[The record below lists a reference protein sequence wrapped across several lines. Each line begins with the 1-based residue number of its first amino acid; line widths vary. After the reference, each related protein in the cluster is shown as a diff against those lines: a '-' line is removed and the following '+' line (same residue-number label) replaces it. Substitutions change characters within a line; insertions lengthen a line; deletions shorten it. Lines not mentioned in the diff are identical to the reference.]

1 MEYGRQNRIPGQLL
15 IRGDSINAAPSHT
28 WSHPYINPSFPG
40 GESALQEFLK
50 SNMQYPEE
58 AKENNENGL
67 VVVTFYVEKDG
78 TITNP
83 RILRGRKPSLFD
95 AEALRLVSIMPKWEP
110 GKMNGELKR
119 VSFCLPITFK

>member
-1 MEYGRQNRIPGQLL
+1 
-15 IRGDSINAAPSHT
+15 
-28 WSHPYINPSFPG
+28 
-40 GESALQEFLK
+40 
-50 SNMQYPEE
+50 MQYPEE